1 MVWRRGEKA
10 ATVIHTKPPRTER
23 KRHSRK
29 YAEGNVGPERSFYFR
44 GPEGKLNLKAP
55 NLHQFMQL
63 AEGVDNETWEF
74 HRKNGDYSKWV
85 RNQIKDN
92 QLADELAE
100 LEADAAATD
109 PKDTRAAVRAAIEAR
124 YTLPA
129 DAPSGK
135 AN

>member
-1 MVWRRGEKA
+1 MLWRRGEKS
-10 ATVIHTKPPRTER
+10 ATLIDTMPPRTER

-44 GPEGKLNLKAP
+44 GPQGKLKLKAS
-55 NLHQFMQL
+55 NLHVFLQL
-63 AEGVDNETWEF
+63 AEGVDDETWDF
-74 HRKNGDYSKWV
+74 HLKNGDYSKWV
-85 RNQIKDN
+85 RTEIKDN

-100 LEADAAATD
+100 IESNKVTD

-129 DAPSGK
+129 EEPSGK
-135 AN
+135 TE